1 MNKKSGILYICG
13 TPIGNLEDISIR
25 VLKVLKSVDFIV
37 SEDTRYTKRLLNYFH
52 INKPLISYFEYSS
65 KRREEHIIDLLL
77 GGKNLALVSC
87 AGMPIISDPGAP
99 LVGRAIEEGIEV
111 VPLPGPTAFV
121 LALVGSGIDARR
133 FIFFGFL
140 PKKGRERKNILE
152 EISNSPY
159 TSIIYE
165 SPYRTLKTL
174 KELREY
180 IGDHRRVALAR
191 ELTKIHEEFIRGN
204 IEEVIN
210 GLSKRK
216 KIKGEITIVVEGL
229 QNSEGGDSSMTEEKR
244 YFYITTPIYYVNDS
258 PHIGHAYTTIAAD
271 VMARFKRLSGYEVL
285 FSTGT
290 DEHGQKIE
298 KTAKEKGMTPKEL
311 ADSVVGR
318 FKDLWKLL
326 DIEYDDFIRTTEK
339 RHEETVTYFFEKL
352 KEKGAIYKGSYEG
365 WYCVSCET
373 YWPES
378 QLVDGHCPDCG
389 RKVERLQEES
399 YFFRMSAYQD
409 ALLEHI
415 EKHPDFIQPETR
427 KNEIVSFVKQG
438 LKDQS
443 ISRLKKNLS
452 WGIPLPGDPDHVIYV
467 WFDALINYLTILG
480 YPKDSE
486 KLEKFWPNAV
496 HLIGKDILRFHAVI
510 WPTMLI
516 AAGLTPPKK
525 VFAHGWWLSEG
536 EKMSKSKGNVIDP
549 VKVVKKYGKDPFRY
563 FLLREVPFGQ
573 DGNFAEMLFVKRYNS
588 DLVNDLGN
596 LLNRTLPLVHRYR
609 EGIVPEPGEYT
620 ALEESLISLKE
631 EVFANVEKFFDQLA
645 FSQALEEIWRFVR
658 ATNKYMDEAAPWR
671 VAKEG
676 NEKRLDTILYT
687 LLEAIRLISM
697 LVYPVIPSSS
707 LEMRY
712 QLGLKGKWENGD
724 MVNKGRW
731 GYLRPGIRVKEPV
744 PIFPRID
751 IKKME
756 KEKEKQKE
764 KKEERMEYIDIDYF
778 RKVDLRVAKILK
790 AEDIEG
796 ADRLYKLTI
805 KVGENEERTL
815 VAGIKKYYKPE
826 ELVGKKIIIVYNL
839 KPAKIRGVKSNG
851 MLLAAKDGEVLAL
864 LTPEKDVKE
873 GAKIS

>member
-1 MNKKSGILYICG
+1 MDKKSGILYICG
-13 TPIGNLEDISIR
+13 TPIGNLDDVSIR
-25 VLKVLKSVDFIV
+25 LLKILRSVDYIV
-37 SEDTRYTKRLLNYFH
+37 SEDTRYTKRLLNHFH
-52 INKPLISYFEYSS
+52 ISKPLIAYFEHSG
-65 KRREEHIIDLLL
+65 KKREEYIINLLIE
-77 GGKNLALVSC
+77 GSSIALVSC
-87 AGMPIISDPGAP
+87 AGMPIISDPGYP
-99 LVGRAIEEGIEV
+99 LVVRALDEGIPV
-111 VPLPGPTAFV
+111 VPIPGPTAFV
-121 LALVGSGIDARR
+121 LALLGSGIDAKK
-133 FIFFGFL
+133 FTFYGFL
-140 PKKGRERKNILE
+140 PKKGKERIKILE
-152 EISNSPY
+152 EIRDADH
-159 TSIIYE
+159 TSVIYE
-165 SPYRTLKTL
+165 SPYRVLKTIE
-174 KELREY
+174 ELNSY
-180 IGDHRRVALAR
+180 ISNDRRIAIAR
-191 ELTKIHEEFIRGN
+191 ELTKIHEEFVRGRPSEVL
-204 IEEVIN
+204 EELK
-210 GLSKRK
+210 GKK
-216 KIKGEITIVVEGL
+216 KIKGEITIVIEGM
-229 QNSEGGDSSMTEEKR
+229 QNPKGGKIPMTKEKK

-271 VMARFKRLSGYEVL
+271 VMARFKRLAGYDVI
-285 FSTGT
+285 FATGT

-339 RHEETVTYFFEKL
+339 RHERAVTYFFEKL

-378 QLVDGHCPDCG
+378 QLADGKCPDCG
-389 RKVERLQEES
+389 RKVEKLTEDS

-409 ALLEHI
+409 ALLRYI
-415 EKHPDFIQPETR
+415 EEHPDFIQPESR
-427 KNEIVSFVKQG
+427 KNEIVSFIKQG

-452 WGIPLPGDPDHVIYV
+452 WGIPLPGDPEHVIYV

-480 YPKDSE
+480 YPDDEE
-486 KLEKFWPNAV
+486 KVSRYWPHVV

-525 VFAHGWWLSEG
+525 IFAHGWWLSEG

-549 VKVVKKYGKDPFRY
+549 VKVVEKYGRDPFRY

-573 DGNFAEMLFVKRYNS
+573 DGNFAEALFIKRYNS
-588 DLVNDLGN
+588 DLANDLGN

-609 EGIVPEPGEYT
+609 EGIVPEPDEYT
-620 ALEESLISLKE
+620 ELEEKLIDLKE
-631 EVFANVEKFFDQLA
+631 EIFSRLEPLFDQLA
-645 FSQALEEIWRFVR
+645 FSQAFEEIWRFVK

-676 NEKRLDTILYT
+676 DEKRLNTILYT

-697 LVYPVIPSSS
+697 LVYPIIPSSS
-707 LEMRY
+707 QKMRY

-724 MVNKGRW
+724 LVNKGNW
-731 GYLRPGIRVKEPV
+731 GGLRPGTRVKEPV
-744 PIFPRID
+744 PIFPRIET
-751 IKKME
+751 K
-756 KEKEKQKE
+756 
-764 KKEERMEYIDIDYF
+764 KKEEEKPKKKEEKIEFIDIDYF
-778 RKVDLRVAKILK
+778 RKIDLRVAKILK
-790 AEDIEG
+790 VEDIEG

-805 KVGENEERTL
+805 KIGDTEERTL

-826 ELVGKKIIIVYNL
+826 ELLGKKIIVVYNL
-839 KPAKIRGVKSNG
+839 KPAKIRGVTSNG
-851 MLLAAKDGEVLAL
+851 MLLAAKDGDTLAL
-864 LTPEKDVKE
+864 LTPEHDVKE